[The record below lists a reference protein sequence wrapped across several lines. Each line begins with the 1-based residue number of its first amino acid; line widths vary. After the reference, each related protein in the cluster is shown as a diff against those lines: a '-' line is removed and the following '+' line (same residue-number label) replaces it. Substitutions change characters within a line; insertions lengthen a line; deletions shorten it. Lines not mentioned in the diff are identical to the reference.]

1 MNKSHNTIQKGKANL
16 ALSAI
21 EANRLK
27 ALDRYDISDTPA
39 EQNFDRVV
47 SMASTIFSGAH
58 VLITF
63 VDLDRVWIKADSRS
77 PVASFLPRENSICS
91 LAIQKSDITVF
102 PDTHTVPAL
111 RNNPVIRGENGIR
124 FYAAMPLTSHDGFN
138 LGTICILDSQP
149 REISDQQIQLL
160 KELAAVVMDEMEL
173 RLAAK
178 KALQIQSELLGMV
191 VHNLK
196 NPLSGILGLAQLL
209 PDYRHDEAE
218 MLEMSALIADTSEKM
233 LDSLNELLHM
243 SKLQGNEIKLQ
254 LETVDMVQLVRRV
267 MQDNAVLARQKNQ
280 SLTFEEISPLDLDV
294 DPKRM
299 REIMDNLLS
308 NCIKYTPFEGTIQVV
323 MRVRDQWLR
332 IEFIDNGQGL
342 DAQEVNRVFQKF
354 ADISSEPT
362 GNESSTGIGLSIVKT
377 LVELHHGKVWAES
390 GGKGLGSTFV
400 VELPLLPE

>member
-1 MNKSHNTIQKGKANL
+1 
-16 ALSAI
+16 
-21 EANRLK
+21 
-27 ALDRYDISDTPA
+27 
-39 EQNFDRVV
+39 
-47 SMASTIFSGAH
+47 
-58 VLITF
+58 
-63 VDLDRVWIKADSRS
+63 
-77 PVASFLPRENSICS
+77 
-91 LAIQKSDITVF
+91 
-102 PDTHTVPAL
+102 
-111 RNNPVIRGENGIR
+111 
-124 FYAAMPLTSHDGFN
+124 MPLTSHDGYN

-149 REISDQQIQLL
+149 REINDQQIQLL